1 MFTNTLESH
10 VLSWHRCNRYA
21 QVFATKFGWVHVFPM
36 KRKSDA
42 HEGLSLLAQRDG
54 IPPLLVMDGSK
65 EQTLGMFHKKA
76 REMGVQV

>member
-1 MFTNTLESH
+1 MFTDTLESR
-10 VLSWHRCNRYA
+10 VLSWHRCNQYA
-21 QVFATKFGWVHVFPM
+21 QVFATKFGWVHAFPM

-42 HEGLSLLAQRDG
+42 HEGLSLLAQQDG